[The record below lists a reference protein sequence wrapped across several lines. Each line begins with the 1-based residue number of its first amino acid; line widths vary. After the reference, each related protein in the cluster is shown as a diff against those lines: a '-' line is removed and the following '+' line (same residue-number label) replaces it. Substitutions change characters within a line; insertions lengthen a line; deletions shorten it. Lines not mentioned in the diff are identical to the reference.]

1 MKCNKQIQI
10 EENEKKIDELM
21 KQQEYVLRNFQ
32 MKNGDDFRRLEI
44 QVNELRKEYT
54 NLMIETMRLKR
65 KKYNQTNEE

>member
-65 KKYNQTNEE
+65 